1 MQKSSQKLSVMTV
14 VVFYV
19 KLAIRTTWS
28 VYMIGHST
36 KLCIEKVGY
45 LLVQLDN
52 LLNLYILKT
61 QSVS

>member
-1 MQKSSQKLSVMTV
+1 MTV

-52 LLNLYILKT
+52 LLNFYILKT